1 MTWRPKMWPTA
12 CEVGW
17 SAVVIAGEFDACYS
31 PSHPSR
37 PSCNCAHGF
46 PRSCFY
52 AFSLCNVWLGSSSDC
67 EMSALLLWT
76 ISWEPL
82 MSLAVLCAS
91 VWRVQ
96 PLGKIRRKRSLAHM
110 NLNMF
115 LAHVWPLPRSWNSR
129 LGMSCVF
136 QRPVVGVLL
145 HPFWFGAA
153 MGCVQFSW
161 MVGWLVFR
169 NYICQLKWQ
178 HLASLCC

>member
-12 CEVGW
+12 CEVGR

-82 MSLAVLCAS
+82 SLAVLCAS
-91 VWRVQ
+91 VWCVK
-96 PLGKIRRKRSLAHM
+96 PSGKIRRKRSLAHM
-110 NLNMF
+110 NLNIWIF
-115 LAHVWPLPRSWNSR
+115 AQVLEQQA
-129 LGMSCVF
+129 GTD
-136 QRPVVGVLL
+136 VVGVLF

-169 NYICQLKWQ
+169 NYIYQLKWQ